1 MFKTTKSRKDIYKG
15 VKMDTIIGIIVALII
30 AGVIINKKKPEW
42 IQTIKG
48 WLGL

>member
-1 MFKTTKSRKDIYKG
+1 MYTL
-15 VKMDTIIGIIVALII
+15 IGLIVAIII

>member
-1 MFKTTKSRKDIYKG
+1 
-15 VKMDTIIGIIVALII
+15 MDTLIGIVVVIII

-48 WLGL
+48 WIGK

>member
-1 MFKTTKSRKDIYKG
+1 
-15 VKMDTIIGIIVALII
+15 MDTLIGIIVALII
-30 AGVIINKKKPEW
+30 ASVIINKKKPEW

>member
-15 VKMDTIIGIIVALII
+15 VKMDTLIGIIVALII